1 MESINNAHYYGIDI
15 SEYQGNIDFNAVRG
29 SGKSIVYMK
38 ATEGVTYVDSKFYAN
53 YAGAV
58 NAGLNIGFYHFFR
71 PEDDPIE
78 QADFFIRT
86 VGNRKPNC
94 RYAIDLEITSGFS
107 PQELTSRAITFLN
120 RVSELTGKDVVVYTD
135 TYFANTYITN
145 ELSRYPVWIAEYGV
159 NTPKNN
165 AVWNNWIGF
174 QYSESGS
181 VAGISGAVDLDGFM
195 REIIIGPAPTPVPP
209 TPTPGSYIYY
219 TVVYGDTLS
228 EIAQKFGTTV
238 STLTSINGISNPNL
252 IYAGEV
258 LKIPDNGG
266 SSSGGTITYKV
277 RSGDTLSEIAKR
289 YGTTVSAIANLN
301 GISNPN
307 LIYVGQLLR
316 IP

>member
-1 MESINNAHYYGIDI
+1 M
-15 SEYQGNIDFNAVRG
+15 
-29 SGKSIVYMK
+29 
-38 ATEGVTYVDSKFYAN
+38 
-53 YAGAV
+53 
-58 NAGLNIGFYHFFR
+58 
-71 PEDDPIE
+71 
-78 QADFFIRT
+78 
-86 VGNRKPNC
+86 
-94 RYAIDLEITSGFS
+94 
-107 PQELTSRAITFLN
+107 N
-120 RVSELTGKDVVVYTD
+120 RVSELTGKDVVVYTY

-181 VAGISGAVDLDGFM
+181 VDGISGAVDLDGFM

-307 LIYVGQLLR
+307 LIYVGQALQIPKSGAGSSSGGTITYKVKSGDTLSEIAKRYGTTVSAIANLNGILDPNLIYVGQLLR